1 MEAQFPNSGAKK
13 VALVNIRSPFSSNQ
27 QLLPFAEVQAMYS
40 RQMTVLGIQGILGK
54 RYKLLY
60 ESLSLLQ
67 FRIFQNFTVPH
78 TLTYSGI
85 SVIITLVPS
94 GANTQLCH
102 LTINWIISKYSFIF
116 LWLARLSPDLNQEV
130 QKHSNRYS
138 NLGHHS
144 LLSPPFCPFSPSL
157 PIPLFPSL
165 SLSLSLPFFIFPKDY
180 VPSSIHG
187 AEVTTVNKT
196 NISSLCENIF

>member
-1 MEAQFPNSGAKK
+1 
-13 VALVNIRSPFSSNQ
+13 
-27 QLLPFAEVQAMYS
+27 
-40 RQMTVLGIQGILGK
+40 MTVLGIQGILGK

-67 FRIFQNFTVPH
+67 FRIFQNFTLPH
-78 TLTYSGI
+78 TLTYSSI

-102 LTINWIISKYSFIF
+102 LTINWIISKYRFIF

-130 QKHSNRYS
+130 QKHSNHYS
-138 NLGHHS
+138 NLGHPS
-144 LLSPPFCPFSPSL
+144 LLLSTFL
-157 PIPLFPSL
+157 PLL
-165 SLSLSLPFFIFPKDY
+165 SLSSHPSLCLCLSLFSYFPRTDY